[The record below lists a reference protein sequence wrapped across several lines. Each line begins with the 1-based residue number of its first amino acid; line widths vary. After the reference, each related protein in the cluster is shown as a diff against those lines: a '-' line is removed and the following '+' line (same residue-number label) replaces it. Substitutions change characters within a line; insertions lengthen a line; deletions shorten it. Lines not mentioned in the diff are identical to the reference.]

1 MEIGVR
7 TAPEKPVDTAPRKL
21 PAPLGFGKYFADK
34 MFRMRWTEELG
45 WHEAEIVPYGPLQ
58 LDPAAKVL
66 HYGQE
71 IFEGHKAYRWAD
83 GRIALFR
90 PDQNAVRLNRS
101 ATRMCMPEIP
111 SDVQLDAVLA
121 LVRQCADWVPE
132 DPSTLYIRPTLIG
145 IEPTLG
151 VRAANEYLYYVI
163 LSPVGPYFPNGFSP
177 IRVWVEGKY
186 VRAADGGT
194 GAAKTGGNYAGS
206 LFAQSIAKEKGYEQ
220 VLWLDAHEHRYVEEI
235 GAMNIAFVIEGKI
248 VTSPLLGSILP
259 GITRDAVLTLARER
273 GDGGLEQRLAI
284 DELIDGIRTG
294 RVTEAFGIGTAA
306 VITPVG
312 ALHWEGAEYSI
323 QGGQVGPVAK
333 EYYKTLTD
341 IQFGRQVD
349 RWGWMRHI

>member
-1 MEIGVR
+1 MDIGVR
-7 TAPEKPVDTAPRKL
+7 TAPETAAIASTRKF
-21 PAPLGFGKYFADK
+21 PNPLGFGKYFADK
-34 MFRMRWTEELG
+34 MFKLRWTEEKG

-90 PDQNAVRLNRS
+90 CDQNAARMNRS
-101 ATRMCMPEIP
+101 ALRMCMPEVP
-111 SDVQLDAVLA
+111 SDVQLEAVTT
-121 LVRQCADWVPE
+121 LVKQCADWVPE
-132 DPSTLYIRPTLIG
+132 EPSTLYIRPTLIG

-151 VRAANEYLYYVI
+151 VRAANEYLYYIIV
-163 LSPVGPYFPNGFSP
+163 SPVGPYFPNGFAP
-177 IRVWVEGKY
+177 IRVWVESKY

-194 GAAKTGGNYAGS
+194 GAAKTGGNYGGS
-206 LFAQSIAKEKGYEQ
+206 LYAQSVAKEKGYEQ
-220 VLWLDAHEHRYVEEI
+220 VLWLDAHEHRYIEEI
-235 GAMNIAFVIEGKI
+235 GAMNIAFVVDGKI
-248 VTSPLLGSILP
+248 VTSPLMGSILP

-273 GDGGLEQRLAI
+273 GDGGIERRLGI
-284 DELIDGIRTG
+284 DEIVDGLKTG

-312 ALHWEGAEYSI
+312 WLCHQGTEYPI

-333 EYYKTLTD
+333 NYYKLLTD
-341 IQFGRQVD
+341 IQFGREVD
-349 RWGWMRHI
+349 RWGWMRIV